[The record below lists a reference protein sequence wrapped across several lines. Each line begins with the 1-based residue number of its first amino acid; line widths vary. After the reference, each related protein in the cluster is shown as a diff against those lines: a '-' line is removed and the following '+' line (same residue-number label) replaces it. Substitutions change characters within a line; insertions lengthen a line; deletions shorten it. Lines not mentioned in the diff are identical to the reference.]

1 MHITQH
7 TDYALRVLM
16 FLAANEHRRPTIKEI
31 SDTFGISRN
40 HLMKVV
46 NALIREGFVQ
56 GMRGRGGGLR
66 LAQPPAQIRIG
77 TVVRVMEPGLNLVEC
92 FGTGGECLLQPG
104 CRLTG
109 VLSRALEAF
118 MAQLDAATLA
128 DIVGPRQHQ
137 VMFVATT

>member
-56 GMRGRGGGLR
+56 GMRGRGGGLC
-66 LAQPPAQIRIG
+66 LAQPPAQIRLG
-77 TVVRVMEPGLNLVEC
+77 TVVRVMEPSMNLVEC
-92 FGTGGECLLQPG
+92 FGTGGDCLLQPG

-118 MAQLDAATLA
+118 MAQLDASTLA
-128 DIVGPRQHQ
+128 DVVGPRQHQ
-137 VMFVATT
+137 IMFVAQT

>member
-77 TVVRVMEPGLNLVEC
+77 TVVRVMEPGMNLVEC

-118 MAQLDAATLA
+118 MAQLDASTLA

>member
-46 NALIREGFVQ
+46 NALIREGFVH

-66 LAQPPAQIRIG
+66 LAQPPTQIRLG
-77 TVVRVMEPGLNLVEC
+77 TVVRVMEPGMNLVEC
-92 FGTGGECLLQPG
+92 FGTGGGCLLQPG

-118 MAQLDAATLA
+118 MAQLDASTLA